1 MTRGGHPLT
10 SSLAGGDAPQIDDL
24 GHDELFELQ
33 EMATSANLGIGAGDD
48 DLGFARE
55 FEPEK
60 WANDEGWDAFVD
72 KTLGLLQQQG
82 LLVRPQQ
89 RKSYLFALRVILANL
104 MAACSQNER
113 LYLRYSRREEDSG
126 GFPFKPKIKLIDA
139 LLEAGLVT
147 GKKGFLDRVTKR
159 AKQSRMRATGLL
171 VALAHEEGASP
182 EAIVTN
188 CPPVLIK
195 DTQDRYHAPK
205 PTSRA
210 RDMSLKVRRI
220 NDALSQQNVGLE
232 LPMGTPWPSF
242 KDRTPLDTTR
252 RLICREFKDH
262 QLKLGGR
269 FYKHWVQS
277 LKSDLR
283 PYITLNG
290 EPTVELDFGC
300 CQPSMLYAKVGLPAC
315 PDAYDVPG
323 IDRDL
328 AKIAFNV
335 LLFHD
340 DPATA
345 PQAVLRSARREGFH
359 VFEYKDA
366 MDLLAQLRAKHGPID
381 SYFFKGHSLA
391 LQYEDS
397 CIAEDI
403 MFSLIRNGIPF
414 IPVHDSFIVP
424 ARYESALGFHMN
436 EAYSKRIGQ
445 CPIIKRKAA
454 PVAGAAS

>member
-1 MTRGGHPLT
+1 MFGQPCL
-10 SSLAGGDAPQIDDL
+10 
-24 GHDELFELQ
+24 
-33 EMATSANLGIGAGDD
+33 
-48 DLGFARE
+48 
-55 FEPEK
+55 
-60 WANDEGWDAFVD
+60 
-72 KTLGLLQQQG
+72 
-82 LLVRPQQ
+82 
-89 RKSYLFALRVILANL
+89 
-104 MAACSQNER
+104 
-113 LYLRYSRREEDSG
+113 EDSG
-126 GFPFKPKIKLIDA
+126 GFPFNPKIKLIDA
-139 LLEAGLVT
+139 LMEAGLAT
-147 GKKGFLDRVTKR
+147 GKKGFLDRATQRSKR
-159 AKQSRMRATGLL
+159 SRIRATSLL
-171 VALAHEEGASP
+171 VALSREVGASP

-188 CPPVLIK
+188 CPPVLVK
-195 DTQDRYHAPK
+195 DKQDRFHVPK

-210 RDMSLKVRRI
+210 REMALKVKRI
-220 NDALSQQNVGLE
+220 NDALSQQNIDLE
-232 LPMGTPWPSF
+232 LPMGTPWPRF

-252 RLICREFKDH
+252 KLICREFKDQ

-300 CQPSMLYAKVGLPAC
+300 CQPSILYAKVGLPAR

-345 PQAVLRSARREGFH
+345 PQAVLRSARRGGFH
-359 VFEYKDA
+359 EFEYKDA
-366 MDLLAQLRAKHGPID
+366 MDLLAQLRASHAPID
-381 SYFFKGHSLA
+381 DYFYKGHALA
-391 LQYEDS
+391 LQFEDS

-403 MFSLIRNGIPF
+403 MFSLIRDDIPF

-424 ARYESALGFHMN
+424 ARYEPALGSHMN
-436 EAYSKRIGQ
+436 EAYCKRIGQ
-445 CPIIKRKAA
+445 FPIIKRKVA
-454 PVAGAAS
+454 PAPGDAS